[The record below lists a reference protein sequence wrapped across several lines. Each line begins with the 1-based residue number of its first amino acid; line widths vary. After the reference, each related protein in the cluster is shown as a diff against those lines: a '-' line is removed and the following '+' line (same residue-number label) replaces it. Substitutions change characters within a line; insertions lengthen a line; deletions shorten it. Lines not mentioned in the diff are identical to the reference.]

1 MKKGQES
8 GSTRRNIMTLLK
20 MKGPLT
26 IGALAEELGIT
37 EMGVRRHVLQLEQE
51 SLAKTKVVRQA
62 MGRPLHVYS
71 LTERAEEHFPKTYHN
86 LALELLRE
94 LDHTSGL
101 EAVNVLFEG
110 RRRRMLA
117 QYTPMMENR
126 NLEERVAE
134 LSSIQNSGGYMA
146 EWSKGEDGSYVMR
159 EYNCPI
165 RQVATQYRKACQCE
179 QSLFEELLGAK
190 VTRTECMAEGG
201 QCCRYAITPNPTNRQ
216 DNPSEKTS

>member
-1 MKKGQES
+1 MMKKGQES
-8 GSTRRNIMTLLK
+8 GSTRRMIMTLLK

-71 LTERAEEHFPKTYHN
+71 LTERAEDHFPKNYHN

-94 LDHTSGL
+94 LDHGSGL
-101 EAVNVLFEG
+101 DAVNVLFEG
-110 RRRRMLA
+110 RKKRMLA
-117 QYTPMMENR
+117 QYSPMMENR
-126 NLEERVAE
+126 DLEERVAE
-134 LSSIQNSGGYMA
+134 LSSIQNAGGYMA
-146 EWSKGEDGSYVMR
+146 EWNREEDGTFVMQ

-179 QSLFEELLGAK
+179 QGLFEELLSAK

-201 QCCRYAITPNPTNRQ
+201 QSCRYAIAPLKK
-216 DNPSEKTS
+216 DKTSEMSG

>member
-1 MKKGQES
+1 MIQKGQES
-8 GSTRRNIMTLLK
+8 GSTRRLIMTLLK
-20 MKGPLT
+20 TKGPLT

-37 EMGVRRHVLQLEQE
+37 EMGVRRHVLQLEQDG
-51 SLAKTKVVRQA
+51 LAKTKVVRQA

-71 LTERAEEHFPKTYHN
+71 LTERSEDYFPKSYHN

-94 LDHTSGL
+94 LDHGSGV

-117 QYTPMMENR
+117 EYAPMMEQR

-134 LSSIQNSGGYMA
+134 LSSIQNAGGYMA
-146 EWSKGEDGSYVMR
+146 EWSRTEDGSFEMR

-179 QSLFEELLGAK
+179 HNLFEELLDAK
-190 VTRTECMAEGG
+190 VKRSECMAEGG
-201 QCCRYAITPNPTNRQ
+201 QCCRYEITPVREG
-216 DNPSEKTS
+216 DISAGTSK

>member
-1 MKKGQES
+1 MMKKGQES
-8 GSTRRNIMTLLK
+8 GSTRRMIMTLLK

-71 LTERAEEHFPKTYHN
+71 LTERAEDHFPKNYHN

-94 LDHTSGL
+94 LDHGSGL
-101 EAVNVLFEG
+101 DAVNVLFEG
-110 RRRRMLA
+110 RKRRMLA
-117 QYTPMMENR
+117 QYSPMMENR
-126 NLEERVAE
+126 DLEERVAE
-134 LSSIQNSGGYMA
+134 LSSIQNAGGYMA
-146 EWSKGEDGSYVMR
+146 EWNREEDGTFVMQ

-179 QSLFEELLGAK
+179 QGLFEELLSAK

-201 QCCRYAITPNPTNRQ
+201 QSCRYAIAPLKK
-216 DNPSEKTS
+216 DKTSEMSG